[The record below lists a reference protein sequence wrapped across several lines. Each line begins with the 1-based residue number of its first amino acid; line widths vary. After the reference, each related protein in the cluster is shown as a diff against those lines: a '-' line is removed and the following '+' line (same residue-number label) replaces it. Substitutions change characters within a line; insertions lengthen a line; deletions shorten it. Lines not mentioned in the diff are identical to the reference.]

1 MNQEDLSLLNEQ
13 QLEAVTHEGSPLLI
27 LAGAGSGKT
36 RVITTKIAYL
46 ISEKGVNPWQI
57 LAVTFTKKAA
67 NEMRERAI
75 ALDER
80 AASTQIKTF
89 HSFGAWFLRKNA
101 EAAGVSENFT
111 VYDDDDTV
119 ALIQKAMPKLTK
131 QRANHFA
138 HLISLAKDYCYQS
151 DDAELD
157 QIDDDPEFRAVY
169 KAYQDRLRETGNVD
183 FGDLIMLPYLVM
195 KNNEEIR
202 ERMRNRFKVVMV
214 DEYQDSNVAQFLLL
228 QELSGVNEGS
238 GNYICVV
245 GDDDQSIY
253 KFRGAEI
260 ENILN
265 FEKLFAGTKI
275 IRLEKN
281 YRSTSEI
288 LQIAD
293 DVVKNNEGRLGK
305 TLVAERG
312 SGNKPVIAFLK
323 NQDEEAD
330 ECVALIKKT
339 VKMGAK
345 YSDWAILYRT
355 NAQSLTF
362 ETYFMQNKIPYQV
375 VGSLKFYE
383 REEVKDLLAYISLL
397 ANPRD
402 EVAFRRIIN
411 KPARGIGGTTQDKI
425 IDESRQSL
433 LLDAETGAV
442 SMGIDYVEACRRLA
456 PTFSKKAREGAL
468 KFCEA
473 MDSFSE
479 TLGIKKAAEES
490 AEPEDSSKNIK
501 EEEID
506 EQLFDLGFDEE
517 STEAKEDDGKN
528 GSEKEKDSTAKK
540 TSSGNLS
547 DLILQIIEKSG
558 LKEHYES
565 EDEIAGTQKVANM
578 TELMNSAVPF
588 PCRQAGL
595 LEFLDHVQLDNTD
608 SDEDDGET
616 GDKNKV
622 TLITFHNTKGLEF
635 KRVIM
640 TGMEHGVFPKTDK
653 AGEELEEERR
663 LCYVGMTRA
672 RNSLYLTCC
681 SSRRMYGHL
690 EFMDMSPFLR
700 EIDPEHVTIICSKGQ
715 EQRKRQLMS
724 KVHGKN
730 GLSNFS
736 FGGND
741 PIAKKYHRGVR
752 IYHDDYGY
760 GEIVGSGE
768 TEQGEY
774 KVTVMFETGER
785 KTFLPKYSKKSL
797 EIIR

>member
-157 QIDDDPEFRAVY
+157 KIDDDPEFRIVY

-473 MDSFSE
+473 MDFFRAE
-479 TLGIKKAAEES
+479 LGMAKRADEEES
-490 AEPEDSSKNIK
+490 ADKQPTDES
-501 EEEID
+501 EID

-578 TELMNSAVPF
+578 NELMNSAVPF

-608 SDEDDGET
+608 SDEDDGEV

-741 PIAKKYHRGVR
+741 PIAKEYRRGVR